1 MDRLSV
7 LVVDDEQRVLD
18 EIEEFLTKQDYR
30 VQVANTVAK
39 AYLLIE
45 NSTFDIIIL
54 DVKLPG
60 TDGLTALKK
69 IKAEHPL
76 TEVIMISGHGDMDTV
91 IEAMRQGA
99 IDYFPKPFRLID
111 INNSI
116 LRTRRVVELS
126 KKLKTAQTNVDLLS
140 KKLFSISSRA
150 IIRQ

>member
-39 AYLLIE
+39 AYLFIE